1 MPSRSNFP
9 RLGPDPAR
17 PRLRPGR
24 CPADR
29 GLARLARQRHELR
42 PFGGGDVRM
51 AASFHRMAGAWSF
64 RSSSVGRLVP
74 LRRLPGGSRASP
86 RRLGHGT
93 GPSARAFLGGAV
105 ASLYA
110 AVRPERVERL
120 WLIEGLG
127 PLSHPSEHAATALA
141 EALAARHRLRERA
154 ETPTLP
160 RSRALDHRPRA
171 RQLLSPRRRR
181 GSSSE
186 RSLERDSEGW
196 RWRSDSRLTV
206 PSPFRLCEET
216 VIALLAAIQ
225 CPVAL
230 VLADPPSAIT
240 WARPTWSGVSPPSV
254 AFACSSFREAI
265 TCTWRTRR
273 RSPISSRRA
282 SEPQPSKPSRKI
294 TVRSPL
300 MRKRCCTV
308 PT

>member
-1 MPSRSNFP
+1 MHAEPIELPLASG
-9 RLGPDPAR
+9 LT
-17 PRLRPGR
+17 L
-24 CPADR
+24 R
-29 GLARLARQRHELR
+29 GLA
-42 PFGGGDVRM
+42 FGPADAPPIVALHGWLDNAM
-51 AASFHRMAGAWSF
+51 SFAPLAGAMCEW
-64 RSSSVGRLVP
+64 RL
-74 LRRLPGGSRASP
+74 LSIEWPGHGHSDHRPSGVWYHFADYLEDLELLLDALDMEQALL
-86 RRLGHGT
+86 LGH
-93 GPSARAFLGGAV
+93 SLGGAV

-154 ETPTLP
+154 ETPTYPDPEPLII
-160 RSRALDHRPRA
+160 ARA
-171 RQLLSPRRRR
+171 RAGAFAPEAARLLI
-181 GSSSE
+181 E

-240 WARPTWSGVSPPSV
+240 RQTDMERRLAAIRRLRLLKLPGSHHLHMENPQAV
-254 AFACSSFREAI
+254 ADFFK
-265 TCTWRTRR
+265 
-273 RSPISSRRA
+273 A
-282 SEPQPSKPSRKI
+282 S
-294 TVRSPL
+294 L
-300 MRKRCCTV
+300 
-308 PT
+308 